1 MALDD
6 RPLFLIGFMGS
17 GKSTLGCRL
26 SERLNWDFLDTDVLV
41 EETAGCEIEQIFRD
55 HGEARFRE
63 IEDGVARSLA
73 GLTRTVVATGGGLF
87 LSFANRR
94 LLNSEGR
101 TLWLDVPFETCIQ
114 RVGEGGGRPLW
125 NPGKRLGFR
134 ALFERRRAIYALAQ
148 ARLSITTEAADELVG
163 RVLAVFD

>member
-26 SERLNWDFLDTDVLV
+26 AQRLNWDFLDTDVLV
-41 EETAGCEIEQIFRD
+41 EEAAGCEIEQIFRD

-63 IEDGVARSLA
+63 IEEEVTRSLA
-73 GLTRTVVATGGGLF
+73 GLTRTIVATGGGLF

-94 LLNSEGR
+94 FLNFEGR
-101 TLWLDVPFETCIQ
+101 TLWLDVPFETCVQ
-114 RVGEGGGRPLW
+114 RIGKGGGRPLW
-125 NPGKRLGFR
+125 NAGERLGFR
-134 ALFERRRAIYALAQ
+134 VFFERRRAIYALAQ
-148 ARLSITTEAADELVG
+148 ARLSVTTEAADELVG